1 MAGSIVA
8 TSSDIGGGITKYS
21 IAWTSSAGGAVS
33 ANTLDIKRGRILQAK
48 FVPGAGGSVP
58 TDLYDVTLADADGAD
73 LLLGLGGDRSATLA
87 QAVPALSG
95 QGSASEMLRWFEGGT
110 VTPTIANAGNAKTG
124 TLILYVGP

>member
-1 MAGSIVA
+1 
-8 TSSDIGGGITKYS
+8 
-21 IAWTSSAGGAVS
+21 VS

-110 VTPTIANAGNAKTG
+110 VTPRSPTPATPRP
-124 TLILYVGP
+124 VR